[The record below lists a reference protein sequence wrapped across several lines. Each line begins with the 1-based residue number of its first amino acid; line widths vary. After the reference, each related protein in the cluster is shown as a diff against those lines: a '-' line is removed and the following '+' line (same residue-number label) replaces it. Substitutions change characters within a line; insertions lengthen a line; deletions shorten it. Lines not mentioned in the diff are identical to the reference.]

1 MTQDELDSG
10 ASTFPSGLRLSVRAS
25 SIEEMQEKAAFW
37 RVRTTQLEPGG
48 YSGSIRAIH
57 TALMQLALSVRSN
70 STKVEGF
77 VPERTFVLALPLSK
91 QSSIQNRGRRLAEN
105 AIIAHDHTEGIES
118 SFKGSLKIITVAVS
132 VGEIE
137 RRARNLWG
145 EAFED
150 RTSMGA
156 LYLPDAS
163 ARMSVARKINAML
176 FETMRDPFALV
187 SPRRCRELE
196 SAVLDTLLS
205 SVLDR
210 SRPERTRVRQKIA
223 RKAEDYLRT
232 CCGEPISISDLCAA
246 VGATRRTLH
255 LGFVELYGVPP
266 MHYLRAIRLRGARE
280 DLTNARGRDLR
291 VMDVAIKWGFQ
302 HLGRFALAYRDF
314 FGELPSAHVGLRGR
328 HASQL
333 SFEHG
338 AAIADASG
346 EYE

>member
-1 MTQDELDSG
+1 MFFKGSMTQEGLDSG
-10 ASTFPSGLRLSVRAS
+10 ASTFPSGLRLSIRAS

-37 RVRTTQLEPGG
+37 RVRATQLEPGG

-57 TALMQLALSVRSN
+57 TALMQLGLSVCSN

-77 VPERTFVLALPLSK
+77 VPERTLVLALPISVE
-91 QSSIQNRGRRLAEN
+91 SSIQNRGRRLAEN
-105 AIIAHDHTEGIES
+105 AIIAYDYTEGLEFS
-118 SFKGSLKIITVAVS
+118 CKGPFKLITVAVS
-132 VGEIE
+132 VREIE

-150 RTSMGA
+150 RTSLGA
-156 LYLPDAS
+156 LWLPDAS
-163 ARMSVARKINAML
+163 ARMSAARKINAIL
-176 FETMRDPFALV
+176 SETMRDPFAVV
-187 SPRRCRELE
+187 SPRGCREVE
-196 SAVLDTLLS
+196 NAVLDTLLS

-210 SRPERTRVRQKIA
+210 SRPERTPVRQKIA
-223 RKAEDYLRT
+223 RKAEEYLRT

-280 DLTNARGRDLR
+280 DLTNARGCDLR
-291 VMDVAIKWGFQ
+291 VRDVATKWGFE

-314 FGELPSAHVGLRGR
+314 FGELPSGDVGLRAR
-328 HASQL
+328 HATP
-333 SFEHG
+333 H
-338 AAIADASG
+338 
-346 EYE
+346 